1 MLKLLTSSK
10 SLIIISAI
18 GIGTSLVM
26 LYRSTNTNLDNK
38 GGGPIA
44 MVVRPQNDVRVKQ
57 SGVLHWNHLKD
68 STMARSGDTIFA
80 GDNSS
85 TTIVLKK
92 GSEITLMPHSLI
104 VVQDNML
111 DLETG
116 SLKINLKPNEKITHI
131 KVAGKKIKLE
141 QPGELTVQ
149 QIGKEVKVELKPETG
164 GPVVDL
170 LKTAAVVE
178 LSDEPGDIL
187 ATETK
192 PEPKPQ
198 PAPISRPAPK
208 IEPIARV
215 LNPKPVVKPQPISK
229 PVEEK
234 IEPAPIAEAEPTK
247 ILSEEEK
254 KYDVYYLLGQTSQ
267 THDVKLQGAGFDASK
282 SYSINGLSHEVRLE
296 AYKLLLKPVA
306 FTLYYTDLSTDTASY
321 QGYGGA
327 FEIIFKS
334 PFTFMPNVEF
344 IPGVYFRQY
353 TLGLK
358 DLIPGGTG
366 ASEAASSSTMGSMM
380 VRWRRDFDL
389 WTAEIWPLMKA
400 HQKDKILLDF
410 VLLSAIGRNT
420 RYGRFS
426 LFHKYIQNEDTL
438 GYSEASDENANVKT
452 KENKLGLMYTRSF

>member
-38 GGGPIA
+38 GKGEPVA
-44 MVVRPQNDVRVKQ
+44 MVIRPQNDIRVKQ
-57 SGVLHWNHLKD
+57 SGVLHWLHLKD
-68 STMARSGDTIFA
+68 PALARSGDSIFA
-80 GDNSS
+80 GENSS

-131 KVAGKKIKLE
+131 KVAGKTVKLN
-141 QPGELTVQ
+141 QPGEVTVQ
-149 QIGKEVKVELKPETG
+149 QIGKEVKVELKPESG

-178 LSDEPGDIL
+178 LSNEPGEIL
-187 ATETK
+187 ATDFK
-192 PEPKPQ
+192 PEPTPE
-198 PAPISRPAPK
+198 PAPTPRVITVVEDTPRMISRPRPIRPAP
-208 IEPIARV
+208 
-215 LNPKPVVKPQPISK
+215 

-234 IEPAPIAEAEPTK
+234 IGPTAVPESSPKEEIIA
-247 ILSEEEK
+247 LDK
-254 KYDVYYLLGQTSQ
+254 KYELYYLLGQTAQS
-267 THDVKLQGAGFDASK
+267 HDVTLQGAGIDAAK
-282 SYSINGLSHEVRLE
+282 SYSVSGLSHEVRLE
-296 AYKLLLKPVA
+296 AFKLLLKPVA
-306 FTLYYTDLSTDTASY
+306 FTAHYTDLSTSTASY
-321 QGYGGA
+321 KGYGGA

-334 PFTFMPNVEF
+334 PFSFLPNVEF

-366 ASEAASSSTMGSMM
+366 ASEAASSSTMASFMI
-380 VRWRRDFDL
+380 RWRRDFDL
-389 WTAEIWPLMKA
+389 WTAEVWPLLKA
-400 HQKDKILLDF
+400 HQKDKILLDY

-426 LFHKYIQNEDTL
+426 VFHKFIQNEDTL
-438 GYSEASDENANVKT
+438 GYSEASNENANVKT
-452 KENKLGLMYTRSF
+452 RENKLGLMYVRGF